1 MKINRIEFENFRNFQ
16 ERGSVDFSTDGKATI
31 IYGDNGAGKTTFH
44 QLFRWIIYGVVS
56 FNKTATDKLYNL
68 DLEKNADVNSQFD
81 VYGKIDFE
89 HAGSEYSMK
98 RTWTYEKTAFEVKE
112 KKKTFTIT
120 VKDENMDWKRLSN
133 PEEFVEQILPS
144 GLSEYF
150 FFDGE
155 RMIADLS
162 VKGKDSAKSL
172 KNALYLMLDLSIYDK
187 AVEYIGRT
195 DLKTTVLG
203 SLFMEKTA
211 LGTSSELVQAGQQ
224 MEQTQNKRDE
234 LERNRQVIS
243 EKIEE
248 REETIKRISEQIGS
262 AKSQREYEAKRNEY
276 RGLRDKYLDF
286 AKKEYVSFGEEMI
299 STFPK
304 LLISTSIDR
313 ATKAIKA
320 QSKKSKV
327 INGVGKELVD
337 ALLKEKY
344 CLCGHEL
351 GDEEKKVIQELYKFL
366 PPNGYEN
373 LYLNFTNMARN
384 WGKEYNREKL
394 EGYIQDANNDL
405 EQARN
410 YDKLIQQ
417 VDEQIKENK
426 QFEKLVLER
435 AKAEEEI
442 KDLRASL
449 EGCIK
454 DLSIAERLVKKLEA
468 KINELSISQQNNA
481 ILEEKMDI
489 MNEVKDYFV
498 NKLDE
503 KSSSYSSKLQL
514 AIQVLLDKML
524 EAKRK
529 VYVSKDF
536 ALRVVDNN
544 DDESKS
550 EGQFATVSF
559 AYIGGIFK
567 ILKDEEI
574 LSNKEYPLVLDA
586 PFSKLGDKPRQKVID
601 IIPEYA
607 PQIILFSKDD
617 LREAFGDKIG
627 KSYTICSNAEQ
638 NIAVVREGCLLW
650 K

>member
-1 MKINRIEFENFRNFQ
+1 MKINRIEFENFRNFK
-16 ERGSVDFSTDGKATI
+16 EKGSVEFSTDGTATI

-44 QLFRWIIYGVVS
+44 QLFRWIIYGKVS

-68 DLEKNADVNSQFD
+68 DLERNADVNSQFE

-98 RTWTYEKTAFEVKE
+98 RTWVYEKTAFEVKE
-112 KKKTFTIT
+112 KRKTFSIT
-120 VKDENMDWKRLSN
+120 KKDENMDWVRLNN

-172 KNALYLMLDLSIYDK
+172 KDALYLMLDLSVYDK
-187 AVEYIGRT
+187 AAEYIGRS

-203 SLFMEKTA
+203 SLFMEKTG
-211 LGTSSELVQAGQQ
+211 LGTSNELVKAGQQ
-224 MEQTQNKRDE
+224 MEQAQNKRDR
-234 LERNRQVIS
+234 LEENNRILQEKVAEREERIKTIS
-243 EKIEE
+243 EK
-248 REETIKRISEQIGS
+248 IGS
-262 AKSQREYEAKRNEY
+262 AKSQKDYEAKRNEY
-276 RGLRDKYLDF
+276 KRMRDSYLKF
-286 AKKEYVSFGEEMI
+286 AEKEYVSFGEEMI

-304 LLISTSIDR
+304 FLMNTAIDR
-313 ATKAIKA
+313 ASKAIKS
-320 QSKKSKV
+320 QSQKSKI

-344 CLCGHEL
+344 CLCGNEIC
-351 GDEEKKVIQELYKFL
+351 EKERQKIEALYEYL
-366 PPNGYEN
+366 PPRGYDN
-373 LYLNFTNMARN
+373 LYINFTDMARR
-384 WGKEYNREKL
+384 WGKDYNREKL
-394 EGYIQDANNDL
+394 ESFIKNANNDL
-405 EQARN
+405 EQAREM
-410 YDKLIQQ
+410 DKMIQQ
-417 VDEQIKENK
+417 IDEQMKENK
-426 QFEKLVLER
+426 QFENLVVER
-435 AKAEEEI
+435 ARAEEEI
-442 KDLRASL
+442 REFKVQQD
-449 EGCIK
+449 GCVEE
-454 DLSIAERLVKKLEA
+454 LAIAKRLVKKLEQT
-468 KINELSISQQNNA
+468 INDLSLSQKNNA
-481 ILEEKMDI
+481 LLEEKIEI
-489 MNEVKDYFV
+489 MNAVKEYFV
-498 NKLDE
+498 EKLDE
-503 KSSSYSSKLQL
+503 KSSHYSAKLQN
-514 AIQVLLDKML
+514 AIQDLLDKML
-524 EAKRK
+524 AAKRK

-536 ALRVVDNN
+536 ALRVVDSN

-574 LSNKEYPLVLDA
+574 LTNKEYPLVLDA
-586 PFSKLGDKPRQKVID
+586 PFSKLGDTPRQKVID

-617 LREAFGDKIG
+617 LRTAFGDKIG

-638 NIAVVREGCLLW
+638 NIAVVKEGCLLW